1 MTPINDI
8 SGIINRFE
16 RIDREKDLKQVKSS
30 KKTGTGK
37 VSTASTNDTKEI
49 KKDSVNIS
57 SSGKSLFRQKSEI
70 SYYLKELESIK
81 TLSKEDLIK
90 VHQRI
95 KSNFYSKPEVLATIV
110 ENIVSQGPVDTQK
123 ASESNEKSQQ
133 LFEIRSKIIN
143 GEYDSEEVLD
153 VIVEKLLNPDII

>member
-16 RIDREKDLKQVKSS
+16 RIDRKKDLKQVKSS

-110 ENIVSQGPVDTQK
+110 ENIVSQGPADTQK

>member
-110 ENIVSQGPVDTQK
+110 ENIVSQGPADTQK

>member
-8 SGIINRFE
+8 SGIINKFK

-30 KKTGTGK
+30 KKTETGK
-37 VSTASTNDTKEI
+37 VSTVSTNDTKEI

-95 KSNFYSKPEVLATIV
+95 KSNFYSKPEVLETIV
-110 ENIVSQGPVDTQK
+110 ENIVSQGPADTQK

-133 LFEIRSKIIN
+133 LSEIRSKIIN

>member
-1 MTPINDI
+1 LTPINDI
-8 SGIINRFE
+8 SGIINRFK

-110 ENIVSQGPVDTQK
+110 ENIVSQGPADTQK

-133 LFEIRSKIIN
+133 LSEIRSKIIN

-153 VIVEKLLNPDII
+153 VIVENLLNPDII

>member
-8 SGIINRFE
+8 SGIINRFK

-57 SSGKSLFRQKSEI
+57 SSGKSLFRQKSEV

-90 VHQRI
+90 IHQRI

-110 ENIVSQGPVDTQK
+110 ENIVSQGPADTQK

-133 LFEIRSKIIN
+133 LSEIRSKIIN

>member
-110 ENIVSQGPVDTQK
+110 ENIVSQGPADTQK

-133 LFEIRSKIIN
+133 LSEIRSKIIN

>member
-8 SGIINRFE
+8 SGIINRFK

-49 KKDSVNIS
+49 KKDSVDIS

-110 ENIVSQGPVDTQK
+110 ENIVSQGPADTQK

-133 LFEIRSKIIN
+133 LSEIRSKIIN

>member
-8 SGIINRFE
+8 SGIINGFE

-110 ENIVSQGPVDTQK
+110 ENIVSQGPADTQK
-123 ASESNEKSQQ
+123 ASESNEKPQQ
-133 LFEIRSKIIN
+133 LSEIRSKIIN

>member
-90 VHQRI
+90 IHQRI

-110 ENIVSQGPVDTQK
+110 ENIVSQGPADTQK

-133 LFEIRSKIIN
+133 LSEIRSKIIN

>member
-8 SGIINRFE
+8 SGIINRFK

-37 VSTASTNDTKEI
+37 VSTASTNNIKEI

-57 SSGKSLFRQKSEI
+57 SSGKSLFRQKSEV

-110 ENIVSQGPVDTQK
+110 ENIVSQGPADTQK
-123 ASESNEKSQQ
+123 ASESNEKPQQ
-133 LFEIRSKIIN
+133 LSEIRSKIIN

>member
-1 MTPINDI
+1 VTPINDI

>member
-8 SGIINRFE
+8 SGIINRFK

-30 KKTGTGK
+30 KKTETGK

-110 ENIVSQGPVDTQK
+110 ENIVSQGPADTQK

-133 LFEIRSKIIN
+133 LSEIRSKIIN

>member
-1 MTPINDI
+1 LTPINDI

-110 ENIVSQGPVDTQK
+110 ENIVSQGPADTQK

>member
-110 ENIVSQGPVDTQK
+110 ENIVSQGPADTQK
-123 ASESNEKSQQ
+123 ASESNEKPQQ
-133 LFEIRSKIIN
+133 LSEIRSKIIN

>member
-8 SGIINRFE
+8 SGIINRFK

-37 VSTASTNDTKEI
+37 VSTASTNNTKEI

-57 SSGKSLFRQKSEI
+57 SSGKSLFRQKSEV

-95 KSNFYSKPEVLATIV
+95 KSNFYSKPEVLAKIV
-110 ENIVSQGPVDTQK
+110 ENIVSQGPADTQK

-133 LFEIRSKIIN
+133 LSEIRSKINN

-153 VIVEKLLNPDII
+153 VIVEKLLNTDII

>member
-49 KKDSVNIS
+49 KKDSINIS

-110 ENIVSQGPVDTQK
+110 ENIVSQGPADTQK
-123 ASESNEKSQQ
+123 ASESNEKPQQ
-133 LFEIRSKIIN
+133 LSEIRSKIIN

>member
-8 SGIINRFE
+8 SGIINRFK

-110 ENIVSQGPVDTQK
+110 ENIVSQGPADTQK

-133 LFEIRSKIIN
+133 LSEIRSKIIN